1 MTVRV
6 NWLRVSKN
14 RLYIY
19 SMLNSKTNKIM
30 TTLEFKNIASEKL
43 NNLSTNELTLEVKKL
58 TNDFSNSAN
67 LILDVALDILMNRMP
82 EEEFIKLC
90 NSL

>member
-1 MTVRV
+1 
-6 NWLRVSKN
+6 
-14 RLYIY
+14 
-19 SMLNSKTNKIM
+19 MLNSKTNKIM

>member
-6 NWLRVSKN
+6 NWLRMCKN

>member
-1 MTVRV
+1 
-6 NWLRVSKN
+6 
-14 RLYIY
+14 
-19 SMLNSKTNKIM
+19 M